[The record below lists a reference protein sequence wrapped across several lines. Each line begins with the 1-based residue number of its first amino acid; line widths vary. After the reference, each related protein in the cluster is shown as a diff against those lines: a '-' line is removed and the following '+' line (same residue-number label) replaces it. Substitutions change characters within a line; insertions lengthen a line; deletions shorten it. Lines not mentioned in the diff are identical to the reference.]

1 MKGCLSYMNINNIN
15 VNKYPVSQ
23 VFDPDSKVV
32 FEIPKY
38 QREYTWG
45 TREWESLYDDLIEN
59 DDGYFLGSIICIN
72 CATDSINAPKFEVV
86 DGQQRLTTLSIFLSA
101 LYTTLNNN
109 KELLDEE
116 QQTDI
121 LQLKRKIVLKK
132 TQSDIRVVPQIQN
145 SNRDDYL
152 GLLAQ
157 IGIIPNRQMP
167 NHAGLRRIIKAY
179 KYLLKRI
186 NNTLEETND
195 KVTAMFRI
203 LEKVNTSILV
213 IIEVSNHAD
222 AYTLFESLN
231 NRGVPLTS
239 VDLIKNLL
247 LARLDSK
254 GEENIDYYF
263 TRWTEILNNLGEEY
277 SEQERF
283 FRQNYN
289 AFRKSLNLP
298 FIKDDRQY
306 PLGTIATRS
315 TLLDIYEK
323 LITKDPIG
331 VLDELSENAAIYA
344 GIVLNKTDGL
354 TQAQRDSYQDLQRV
368 QGAPSYLFLMYLVKN
383 TVSLGID
390 SNDIVKIC
398 RLLVNFFIRRNLTD
412 TPPTRDLNRIF
423 MSYIEEIELNKYT
436 GAKIYNNLR
445 SALINISSSDKIFEE
460 KLRGPV
466 YDDNS
471 SATRFIL
478 CMMAKRSMTLEIEKD
493 LWKKT
498 NSNQYVW
505 SIEHIF
511 PQGSNIPDVWVDMI
525 ADGDYEQA
533 KEYQTLYVHTL
544 GNLTI
549 TGYNSTLSNK
559 AFFEKKNR
567 KDTNG
572 NYIGYR
578 NGLNL
583 NDDVCDKDK
592 WTVNIIKARTDRMV
606 KEIMSMFAL

>member
-478 CMMAKRSMTLEIEKD
+478 CMMAKRSMTLENEKD
-493 LWKKT
+493 LWRKT